1 VKSIRFSPQNYAAQM
16 KRLKYLLLEPDFLRK
31 PVIDSIDLSHD
42 RSVFAKL

>member
-1 VKSIRFSPQNYAAQM
+1 M